1 MRLAGKIVLIAIPL
15 ILLIVGAALWFGALR
30 DVSLTHILG
39 PKEVVAPNDVSQ
51 QPETNQQTSAEGTA
65 PPRREGPKVWR
76 VNCSDSEAGLDCRAV
91 QTLFVKKTGQPFL
104 SVVVRVPPDTK
115 KPIMVI
121 QAPLGSYL
129 PAGVSLQF
137 GQDVAKA
144 VPFRSCNQSSCVATY
159 AVTDAEVGAMLNRAN
174 LTIAIQNRQRTPIKL
189 TVQGADFPEA
199 YAKMK

>member
-15 ILLIVGAALWFGALR
+15 NLLIVGAALWFGALR

-65 PPRREGPKVWR
+65 PRKEGPKIWR
-76 VNCSDSEAGLDCRAV
+76 VNCGDSEAGLYCRAV

-144 VPFRSCNQSSCVATY
+144 VPFRSCNQSSCVAAY
-159 AVTDAEVGAMLNRAN
+159 VTDAEAGAMLNRAN
-174 LTIAIQNRQRTPIKL
+174 LTITIHNWQRTPIKL
-189 TVQGADFPEA
+189 MVQGADFPEA
-199 YAKMK
+199 YARMK